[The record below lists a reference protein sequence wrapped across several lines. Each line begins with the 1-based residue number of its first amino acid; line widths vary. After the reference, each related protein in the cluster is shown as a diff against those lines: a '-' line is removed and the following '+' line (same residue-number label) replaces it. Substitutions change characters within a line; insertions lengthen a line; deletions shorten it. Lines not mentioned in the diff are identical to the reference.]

1 MNLINAAQVT
11 WLKGAVAAAS
21 NTDDDS
27 AIFDSNGFESVLFVA
42 SITDSVSGGVATL
55 TVEQNTANS
64 ASGMAALAGGSD
76 ALTSAANDD
85 LNGRVLMVEVH
96 RPRERYLR
104 VNRTSATQNIAFGD
118 VIAIGIPARKQP
130 VSHTGTVVSSPAEA

>member
-1 MNLINAAQVT
+1 MNLLNASTAT

-27 AIFDSNGFESVLFVA
+27 AIFDSNGFESVTFYA

-55 TVEQNTANS
+55 TVEQNSVNS
-64 ASGMAALAGGSD
+64 ASGMAALSGGTDS
-76 ALTSAANDD
+76 LTSAGNDD
-85 LNGRVLMVEVH
+85 LNGLMLKVEVV

-130 VSHTGTVVSSPAEA
+130 VSHTGTVVASPAEA